1 MECVTKRL
9 TTTMSVCLFML
20 AAGVLTY
27 GALALAG
34 AALVKYLF
42 FTDRGHAA
50 G

>member
-1 MECVTKRL
+1 MIDTVTRGANAW
-9 TTTMSVCLFML
+9 FML

-34 AALVKYLF
+34 AALVKYVF
-42 FTDRGHAA
+42 FAERGHAA

>member
-1 MECVTKRL
+1 MMDTVLNCGVNGWL
-9 TTTMSVCLFML
+9 ML

-27 GALALAG
+27 GMLALAG

-42 FTDRGHAA
+42 FDDRGHAA

>member
-1 MECVTKRL
+1 MIDTVT
-9 TTTMSVCLFML
+9 CGANGWFML
-20 AAGVLTY
+20 VAGVLTY